1 MAINMRKIKDFSIRM
16 LIYIC
21 AAFSVILLALIIL
34 YVLVKGISAVNWSF
48 LTSVTS
54 VLKGTV
60 GIAGNIVNTILIIFG
75 IIRRYTYIRYPLW
88 HVTGLRMNHCVQ
100 TDKCRAAIWYTK
112 EALISDC
119 VLHGIKAVREC
130 ADIAIR
136 NCDIISPEFGWM
148 CANVT
153 MENTSCE
160 GEYFLL
166 HTDGIRLNNVRL
178 NGKYSFQYV
187 KNVTVADSVL
197 DTKDAFWHAENVK
210 VKNCTVKGEY
220 LGWYSDGLTLIN
232 CKIIG
237 TQPFCYCRNLRLIN
251 CEMEETDLAFEYS
264 DVTALIR
271 GHIESVK
278 NPRHGVI
285 VADSIGEIIRSDSVM
300 ECDCEIVINDSE
312 AGL

>member
-1 MAINMRKIKDFSIRM
+1 MAKKSIVSGRPIYGTTVEGKTMDEERALYGSTGIRVISCRFDGPADGESALKESKI
-16 LIYIC
+16 
-21 AAFSVILLALIIL
+21 
-34 YVLVKGISAVNWSF
+34 VLTEDCFFN
-48 LTSVTS
+48 L
-54 VLKGTV
+54 
-60 GIAGNIVNTILIIFG
+60 
-75 IIRRYTYIRYPLW
+75 RYPLW

-166 HTDGIRLNNVRL
+166 HTDGIHLNNVRL

-187 KNVTVADSVL
+187 KGGLVENSVL
-197 DTKDAFWHAENVK
+197 NTKDAFWHAQGVT
-210 VKNCTVKGEY
+210 VRNCVIRGEY
-220 LGWYSDGLTLIN
+220 LGWYSDGLTLDH
-232 CKIIG
+232 CTIIG
-237 TQPFCYCRNLRLIN
+237 TQPLCYCKNLTLID
-251 CEMEETDLAFEYS
+251 CVMQDTDLAFEKS
-264 DVTALIR
+264 DVEATVASHVDSI
-271 GHIESVK
+271 K
-278 NPRHGVI
+278 NPKSG
-285 VADSIGEIIRSDSVM
+285 SITVHSVGEIIKDDPDAKAV
-300 ECDCEIVINDSE
+300 IVVTEQKESE
-312 AGL
+312 